1 MKKILFVLT
10 LIGLLAIQS
19 TYGQIISQ
27 YTKTNT
33 GTKPK
38 GIEIWN
44 NTSAT
49 LDFSSNNLKI
59 EQGTNGAS
67 PVLLH
72 TISSGT
78 LGVGE
83 VLIIGTSDME
93 AIALTNGVIFSLRN
107 FTYNGDDALVV
118 KYGDTTTDI
127 FGEPGSDPGTAW
139 TGNGVST
146 NNQNIQLKNGIST
159 GTTTGWSDPSIR
171 FEYVGP
177 GNDLTGFGI
186 APSTTPIPTIDV
198 SATALSGF
206 TYEVGNGPSAHQ
218 TFTVSGENLTNHI
231 TITPPSQYEISLDGS
246 DYFLTYGFI
255 TLVIDEGAVP
265 ATTIY
270 VRLKEGLTVGA
281 YNQDISISSIFG
293 PSHTLNCNSMVTAPP
308 NLLIPFTE
316 NFTASLG
323 SFTPYSETGAQT
335 WVWETNSEETYAYIN
350 GFSGS
355 SNTNI
360 DWLVSSTF
368 DFTGL
373 DDLELTFTEAI
384 NSLTNYSDLQLFAS
398 TNYNG
403 NVATSTWD
411 ELSITNRPSGNS
423 WVFSTVG
430 AIDLSAYNNVPEVTF
445 AYKYTSNTST
455 SSEWGISQFT
465 ISQGGTIPPPGFPN
479 AWINEL
485 HYDNVG
491 PDTNEMVEVVIENA
505 STYVLSDFKISLYN
519 GGNGATYNTKTLDQF
534 TAGNVIGN
542 YSIFYF
548 IYPNNSIQNGAPDGL
563 SLDYKDDVIQF
574 LSYEGTFAAT
584 NGPAIGLTSM
594 DIVAKETGT
603 TPVGNSLQLVGIGLE
618 YSHFNWI
625 DPPASPGSINNHQFF
640 GTPPPP
646 VPVDWRY
653 IIVLFA
659 LIALVVVYRKI
670 R

>member
-1 MKKILFVLT
+1 MKKTLFVLT
-10 LIGLLAIQS
+10 LIGLITTQS
-19 TYGQIISQ
+19 IFGQIISQ

-59 EQGTNGAS
+59 EQGTNGAA
-67 PVLLH
+67 PALLH

-78 LGVGE
+78 LEVGK
-83 VLIIGTSDME
+83 VIIIGTSDME
-93 AIALTNGVIFSLRN
+93 AIALTNSVAFSLRN
-107 FTYNGDDALVV
+107 FTYNGNDALVV

-139 TGNGVST
+139 SGNGVST
-146 NNQNIQLKNGIST
+146 NNQNIQLKSGIST

-171 FEYVGP
+171 FEYVAP

-198 SATALSGF
+198 STTALSDF

-218 TFTVSGENLTNHI
+218 TFTVSGSNLTNHI
-231 TITPPSQYEISLDGS
+231 TITPPANYEISRDGI

-255 TLVIDEGAVP
+255 TLVIDEGAVA

-270 VRLKEGLTVGA
+270 VRLKEGLSVGTH
-281 YNQDISISSIFG
+281 NQDISITSIFG
-293 PSHTLNCNSMVTAPP
+293 PSHTLSCSSMVTAPP
-308 NLLIPFTE
+308 DLSIPFTE
-316 NFTASLG
+316 NFIVSLG
-323 SFTPYSETGAQT
+323 SFTPFSETGVQS

-350 GFSGS
+350 GYEGGS
-355 SNTNI
+355 KANI
-360 DWLVSSTF
+360 DWLISSTF

-373 DDLELTFTEAI
+373 NDLELTFTEAI
-384 NSLTNYSDLQLFAS
+384 NTLTNYSDLQLFAS

-403 NVATSTWD
+403 NTASATWD
-411 ELSITNRPSGNS
+411 ELSITNRPIGNS
-423 WVFSTVG
+423 WIFSTVD
-430 AIDLSAYNNVPEVTF
+430 AIDLNAYNNASEVTF
-445 AYKYTSNTST
+445 AFKYTSTTSA

-465 ISQGGTIPPPGFPN
+465 ISQGGTVPPPGVLN

-485 HYDNVG
+485 HYDNEG
-491 PDTNEMVEVVIENA
+491 PDTNELVEVVIENA
-505 STYVLSDFKISLYN
+505 STYVLSNFRISLYN

-534 TAGNVIGN
+534 TAGDVIDN
-542 YSIFYF
+542 FSFFYF

-563 SLDYKDDVIQF
+563 SLDYEGDIIQF
-574 LSYEGTFAAT
+574 LSYEGTFTAT
-584 NGPAIGLTSM
+584 NGPAIGLTSI
-594 DIVAKETGT
+594 DIGAKETGT
-603 TPVGNSLQLVGIGLE
+603 TPVGNSLQLVGIGLT
-618 YSHFNWI
+618 YNHFTWI
-625 DPPASPGSINNHQFF
+625 DPPASPGSINNHQLF

-646 VPVDWRY
+646 VPVNWRY
-653 IIVLFA
+653 IITLFA
-659 LIALVVVYRKI
+659 LIYVAVVYRKI